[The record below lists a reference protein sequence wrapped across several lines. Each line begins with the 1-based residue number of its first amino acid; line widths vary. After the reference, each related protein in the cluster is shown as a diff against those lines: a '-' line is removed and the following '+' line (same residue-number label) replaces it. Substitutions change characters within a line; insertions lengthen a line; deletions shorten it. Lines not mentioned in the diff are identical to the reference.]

1 MGFFKKFGQK
11 AHSLGRFGLKAGKAV
26 TFGAKKV
33 AHGLSK
39 YGTAVSNLATVGAS
53 VATAIGQPE
62 LAVPLVGV
70 AQKASR
76 VAERGQRA
84 SGKIKEVGQVIKDS
98 GLQKPSNKK
107 NRESPFESPA
117 PEPAQPSQPAMVFE
131 SAPPQKHYKGGKH
144 KK

>member
-39 YGTAVSNLATVGAS
+39 YGKAVSDIATVGAS
-53 VATAIGQPE
+53 VATALGQPE

-70 AQKASR
+70 AQRASR
-76 VAERGQRA
+76 AAERGQRIR
-84 SGKIKEVGQVIKDS
+84 GGIKEVGQAIKDT
-98 GLQKPSNKK
+98 GLQKPSSKK
-107 NRESPFESPA
+107 KKESPFESPA
-117 PEPAQPSQPAMVFE
+117 PEPAQPAQPSMVFE
-131 SAPPQKHYKGGKH
+131 SAPPRHHSKS